1 MSARKRKERKEKS
14 CHSDT
19 QSSAAQI
26 NQAGWAIKHR
36 SSREREIQLSTQHCH
51 LESRQHLLSTA
62 FTSQANNNCIM
73 PFNHL
78 SDAILRKQKKRGSR
92 RTSSAMFFV
101 SVCVPTMFSLMLSM
115 GNVMRCTSSSWSSS
129 LRLKH
134 IVPSSKLTAAAF
146 VTSHGADRLKKN
158 TRNQSLCNPSTSS
171 TQMSS
176 YNTNSYE
183 EIEDPDSFSLSGYQR
198 PKVNWYPGHI
208 AKAERQ
214 LSETLK
220 SVDVVIEVRDAR
232 APKAT
237 AHPSVGKWTAGRP
250 RVVVMTRM
258 DMVTAACRETWR
270 RAYEELGADRWEE
283 KLGGDEKNRNVQ
295 MRKERNKYNN
305 EGDQAGRS
313 NLDGGIEEV
322 LFVDAKRG
330 QGTHSISRAVYRAG
344 RHVNERR
351 RRRGLNDR
359 SLRVGIIGFP
369 NVGKSALINRLI
381 GRKRARTANTP
392 GVTRTLQWIRVATDK
407 TSTGASGSSSG
418 NSRGSGQRPK
428 KGFELLDSP
437 GIIPSDMLDQTDA
450 LLLAACNSIGV
461 GAYDNQAVA
470 AYLCDRIQNLV
481 LMGKDGLVA
490 PQWRDRCIE
499 RYGFDPI
506 LPLSEQKIAARW
518 GSESTDG
525 SAKTWID
532 FAAANADRIPTGEDM
547 LFIVADNTCK
557 GDPENA
563 ARKILQDF
571 RVGRMG
577 PIALQLAP
585 ESEVDEGQQ
594 SVQTL
599 RKDGLNVR
607 VVADPAEFKRAS
619 EELERKKQEKIE
631 QRAKSAM
638 EAAKEKGLELPISM
652 DEGVEEGNESKE
664 ENVKK
669 PEESEVGKGLFD
681 GW

>member
-1 MSARKRKERKEKS
+1 MNSF
-14 CHSDT
+14 
-19 QSSAAQI
+19 SS
-26 NQAGWAIKHR
+26 
-36 SSREREIQLSTQHCH
+36 
-51 LESRQHLLSTA
+51 
-62 FTSQANNNCIM
+62 
-73 PFNHL
+73 
-78 SDAILRKQKKRGSR
+78 
-92 RTSSAMFFV
+92 
-101 SVCVPTMFSLMLSM
+101 
-115 GNVMRCTSSSWSSS
+115 
-129 LRLKH
+129 
-134 IVPSSKLTAAAF
+134 
-146 VTSHGADRLKKN
+146 
-158 TRNQSLCNPSTSS
+158 
-171 TQMSS
+171 
-176 YNTNSYE
+176 NSYE
-183 EIEDPDSFSLSGYQR
+183 DIHDDPDSSSLSGYQR

-237 AHPSVGKWTAGRP
+237 AHPMVGKWAAGRP

-283 KLGGDEKNRNVQ
+283 QLGGDEKNRNVQ
-295 MRKERNKYNN
+295 MRRERNKYSD
-305 EGDQAGRS
+305 EGGDEGSRT

-330 QGTHSISRAVYRAG
+330 QGTHSIARAVHRAG

-369 NVGKSALINRLI
+369 NVGKSALINRLL

-392 GVTRTLQWIRVATDK
+392 GVTRSLQWIRVATDK
-407 TSTGASGSSSG
+407 NSAGASGSSGGG
-418 NSRGSGQRPK
+418 NHGSGQRPK

-481 LMGKDGLVA
+481 LMGKDGFAA
-490 PQWRDRCIE
+490 PQWREKCIE

-525 SAKTWID
+525 SSKTWIA

-547 LFIVADNTCK
+547 LFIIADNTCK

-577 PIALQLAP
+577 PVALQLAP
-585 ESEVDEGQQ
+585 ESEGDDGQQ
-594 SVQTL
+594 SVETL
-599 RKDGLNVR
+599 RKDGLHVR
-607 VVADPAEFKRAS
+607 VVADPTEFKRAS
-619 EELERKKQEKIE
+619 EELRRKKQEKID
-631 QRAKSAM
+631 QRARRAE

-652 DEGVEEGNESKE
+652 DAVEVGAESEVEE
-664 ENVKK
+664 VKK
-669 PEESEVGKGLFD
+669 PEESEVGKGIFD

>member
-1 MSARKRKERKEKS
+1 
-14 CHSDT
+14 
-19 QSSAAQI
+19 
-26 NQAGWAIKHR
+26 
-36 SSREREIQLSTQHCH
+36 
-51 LESRQHLLSTA
+51 
-62 FTSQANNNCIM
+62 
-73 PFNHL
+73 
-78 SDAILRKQKKRGSR
+78 
-92 RTSSAMFFV
+92 MFFV
-101 SVCVPTMFSLMLSM
+101 SFYILPTMFSLIISM
-115 GNVMRCTSSSWSSS
+115 SNVIRCAASSSSS
-129 LRLKH
+129 LMPSQRFHH
-134 IVPSSKLTAAAF
+134 IVSASAAF
-146 VTSHGADRLKKN
+146 LHPSVDRILHTTTKQQPHNYPSVSTTSIRRKSQIN
-158 TRNQSLCNPSTSS
+158 
-171 TQMSS
+171 S
-176 YNTNSYE
+176 YNANSYE
-183 EIEDPDSFSLSGYQR
+183 EIQDPDAFSLSGYQR

-258 DMVTAACRETWR
+258 DMVTATSRESWR

-283 KLGGDEKNRNVQ
+283 RLGGDERNRNVQ
-295 MRKERNKYNN
+295 MRRERNKYSDEEDNN
-305 EGDQAGRS
+305 EGEKNS
-313 NLDGGIEEV
+313 NRDGGIEEV

-369 NVGKSALINRLI
+369 NVGKSALINRLL

-392 GVTRTLQWIRVATDK
+392 GVTRSLQWIRVATDK
-407 TSTGASGSSSG
+407 YSTGASGSSSG
-418 NSRGSGQRPK
+418 GGNRGGGSRPK

-437 GIIPSDMLDQTDA
+437 GIIPSDMIDQSDA

-470 AYLCDRIQNLV
+470 AYLCDRIQNIV
-481 LMGKDGLVA
+481 LMGKDSFAA
-490 PQWRDRCIE
+490 PQWRDKCIE

-506 LPLSEQKIAARW
+506 LPLSEQKITARW
-518 GSESTDG
+518 GSENTDG
-525 SAKTWID
+525 SSKTWIA

-577 PIALQLAP
+577 PVALQLAP
-585 ESEVDEGQQ
+585 ESEGDDGQQ
-594 SVQTL
+594 YVENQ

-607 VVADPAEFKRAS
+607 VVTDPTDFKRAS
-619 EELERKKQEKIE
+619 EELERKKQEKIDKRSE
-631 QRAKSAM
+631 AAQA
-638 EAAKEKGLELPISM
+638 AAKEKGLELPISM
-652 DEGVEEGNESKE
+652 DAAEEETQSQSE
-664 ENVKK
+664 EIIK
-669 PEESEVGKGLFD
+669 PDETEVGKGLFD